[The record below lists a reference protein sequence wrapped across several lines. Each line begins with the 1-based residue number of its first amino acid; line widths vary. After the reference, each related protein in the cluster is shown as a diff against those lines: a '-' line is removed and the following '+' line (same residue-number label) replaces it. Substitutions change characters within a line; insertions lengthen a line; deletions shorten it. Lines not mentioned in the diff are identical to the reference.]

1 MPTKAFFTKAN
12 ASEYARKG
20 NAIRWHSL
28 PKPEPQPATSLPEP
42 VRIAQDDFTQRKLAR
57 VRVQIERVEDLL
69 TAATEPQA
77 VDRYAAALA
86 RLYEIERVLAG
97 RPLPGSRRPSAE
109 PKSSAADAGAW
120 IVDIP
125 PATTQPITQG
135 QTNTSESSG
144 VIRGDLGSVVKPV
157 VCNQLQS
164 DIKSLSKTELCN
176 QLQTNFEQP
185 IGFPAKPLGWE
196 YDDPAATSGPD
207 PIAQVDRLPGDVTP

>member
-28 PKPEPQPATSLPEP
+28 PKPEPQPVTSLPEP

-86 RLYEIERVLAG
+86 RLYEIERILAG
-97 RPLPGSRRPSAE
+97 RPLPGSRRPAAE
-109 PKSSAADAGAW
+109 PKGSTQDAGAW
-120 IVDIP
+120 IVEAK
-125 PATTQPITQG
+125 PACGSDTTTGSVQPAQPEASTPQDPQVTQPQQVVETEIAH
-135 QTNTSESSG
+135 N
-144 VIRGDLGSVVKPV
+144 IRSIQSVH
-157 VCNQLQS
+157 
-164 DIKSLSKTELCN
+164 
-176 QLQTNFEQP
+176 
-185 IGFPAKPLGWE
+185 
-196 YDDPAATSGPD
+196 
-207 PIAQVDRLPGDVTP
+207 DRLPGDVTP